1 VTGLVHLGAG
11 KVRDMDAAGDD
22 DLLLVEAYERI
33 AGLSCSDRPGA

>member
-1 VTGLVHLGAG
+1 VTGLVHFGAG
-11 KVRDMDAAGDD
+11 KVRDMDAAGA